1 MRIKNLDG
9 ALGAE
14 VTGID
19 VAKAVSQADI
29 DDIEAAWRERL
40 VVVFHGQTLS
50 DPQLIAFSKHFG
62 ELDPPGPNPYGKP
75 FLADHPELNLISNVI
90 EEGKPIGNLG
100 DGEAVWHADMT
111 YVEVPPK
118 AAML

>member
-29 DDIEAAWRERL
+29 DDIEAAWRERI

-50 DPQLIAFSKHFG
+50 DPELIAFSKNFG
-62 ELDPPGPNPYGKP
+62 ELDPPGPNPYGEP
-75 FLADHPELNLISNVI
+75 FNKEHPELNVISNVK
-90 EEGKPIGNLG
+90 ENG
-100 DGEAVWHADMT
+100 
-111 YVEVPPK
+111 
-118 AAML
+118 